1 MGRIKDQYT
10 CLPSSEPPSG
20 GFPPLSLER
29 IVSDPRVTGLGSC
42 WHLKAGKRREK
53 KLVKGSKWPQSP
65 SPLTVDPFVFLCL
78 AMGIPAPP
86 QMLSP
91 FLPCRPL
98 LFASQWIYSPPYL
111 ILIKA
116 PFSLPPQHNQL
127 KKNELVSH
135 CFYHFG
141 SKRMLCLA
149 RSAPS
154 QKMNQQLLWQK
165 LFPEWGNRD
174 KKKTGQGEVSVVGI
188 ASPPPPRGTSL
199 PFTGE
204 GSPAAGGASPSA
216 PSMAAGPGGA
226 ILWAVLAGGCCPRL
240 CPAGGAAGR
249 GVPAPWWGAG
259 GSGKARATQ
268 IPAGLPESPVSARQ
282 VAGRLCRPNDRET
295 LICPGTALWRGLP
308 CTHPREKDELFLCVL
323 MDLDPYLAVLSGN
336 LARIIHSTLWAARSW
351 RRQWFTVP
359 PDHCHP
365 LSLSNN

>member
-53 KLVKGSKWPQSP
+53 EKLVKGSKWPQSP

-78 AMGIPAPP
+78 AMGISAPP

-226 ILWAVLAGGCCPRL
+226 ILWAVLAGGCL
-240 CPAGGAAGR
+240 PAA
-249 GVPAPWWGAG
+249 VPGG
-259 GSGKARATQ
+259 GSGRT
-268 IPAGLPESPVSARQ
+268 R
-282 VAGRLCRPNDRET
+282 
-295 LICPGTALWRGLP
+295 CPGTLVGSWWFRESKSDPNPCRSSWKPRFSQAGGGAFMQAQRSRNTYLSRDCTMAWFALYPSTGKGWIISLCLDGLGP
-308 CTHPREKDELFLCVL
+308 VFSCFKR
-323 MDLDPYLAVLSGN
+323 
-336 LARIIHSTLWAARSW
+336 
-351 RRQWFTVP
+351 
-359 PDHCHP
+359 
-365 LSLSNN
+365 